1 MKTFAAMN
9 TEFLLD
15 GLSEAD
21 TATAETMILHGERTF
36 SRFREDSE
44 VSVINRNKGRW
55 TRVSELTFRLLED
68 AWRAYVVTGGI
79 FNPFLGADLRRA
91 GYDGSFETLSQTMPT
106 RRKEEKDKDCSATP
120 LGCPADQ
127 PVLLFDAAAG
137 AVLLAETAEL
147 DLGGF
152 AKGWIAQYAAERL
165 LWGGAKAGLIDAG
178 GDIILWGR
186 EPRQGVWGVEVSH
199 PLNREDSIADL
210 WLEGMTA
217 MATSNVIK
225 RSWCNPSGR
234 RAHHILDPRTRRP
247 VESDILQ
254 ATVLTRDLA
263 AAEQYAKSLIIL
275 GSAEGIPWLAG
286 QNHAAAYIAVRQDG
300 TILTSDNLSWYCQ
313 EWKVYHH
320 AS

>member
-15 GLSEAD
+15 GLSEAE
-21 TATAETMILHGERTF
+21 AAMAQTMILDAERTF

-44 VSVINRNKGRW
+44 VSAINRKRGNW

-68 AWRAYVVTGGI
+68 AWQAYIATGGI
-79 FNPFLGADLRRA
+79 FNPFLGTHLRQA
-91 GYDGSFETLSQTMPT
+91 GYDGSFETLSQTVPA
-106 RRKEEKDKDCSATP
+106 RRTEEGIDRSVAP
-120 LGCPADQ
+120 LGCPADE
-127 PVLLFDAAAG
+127 PLLLFDAVNG
-137 AVLLAETAEL
+137 AVLLAETSEL

-165 LWGGAKAGLIDAG
+165 LWSGTQAGLIDAG
-178 GDIILWGR
+178 GDIILWGH

-199 PLNREDSIADL
+199 PLNREDGIADL
-210 WLEGMTA
+210 WLEGLTA
-217 MATSNVIK
+217 MATSNIIK
-225 RSWCNPSGR
+225 RSWVGPSGQ

-286 QNHAAAYIAVRQDG
+286 RNQAAAYIAVRQDG
-300 TILTSDNLSWYCQ
+300 NILTSDNLSWYCK

>member
-15 GLSEAD
+15 GLSEGEA
-21 TATAETMILHGERTF
+21 AMAQSMILDAERTF

-44 VSVINRNKGRW
+44 VSAINRKRGDW

-68 AWRAYVVTGGI
+68 AWQAYVATGGI
-79 FNPFLGADLRRA
+79 FNPFLGAHLRQA
-91 GYDGSFETLSQTMPT
+91 GYDGSFETLSQKGPA
-106 RRKEEKDKDCSATP
+106 RRKEEKDKDCSAAP

-137 AVLLAETAEL
+137 AVLLAEKAEL

-152 AKGWIAQYAAERL
+152 AKGWIAQHTAERL
-165 LWGGAKAGLIDAG
+165 LWSGTKAGLIDAG
-178 GDIILWGR
+178 GDIILWGS

-199 PLNREDSIADL
+199 PLNPDDGIADL

-225 RSWCNPSGR
+225 RSWVGSSGR

-286 QNHAAAYIAVRQDG
+286 QNQAAAYIAVRQDG
-300 TILTSDNLSWYCQ
+300 TILTSDNLSWYCK
-313 EWKVYHH
+313 EWKVYDN